1 MARNYRVGPIW
12 MPGTVVGRN
21 GPLSYLI
28 KVNGGQLWRCHI
40 NQLREQE
47 DTPREHP
54 SQDQQPQITQNDA
67 TVWLNPR
74 SSPRD
79 SNQSDS
85 TELMPEGTIPE
96 MPMPDTQQHD
106 ISDQSL
112 TTETSTAAPTS
123 QTNTTQQRC
132 YPLRKRTP
140 NKKYV

>member
-1 MARNYRVGPIW
+1 MLE
-12 MPGTVVGRN
+12 TVVRRN

-28 KVNGGQLWRCHI
+28 KVNGGQLWHRHI
-40 NQLREQE
+40 DQLRERE

-67 TVWLNPR
+67 TVWVNPR
-74 SSPRD
+74 SPPRD

-85 TELMPEGTIPE
+85 TELMPEETIPE
-96 MPMPDTQQHD
+96 IPDTQQHD
-106 ISDQSL
+106 VSDQSL
-112 TTETSTAAPTS
+112 TTETSTAATTS
-123 QTNTTQQRC
+123 QTNTTQQRR